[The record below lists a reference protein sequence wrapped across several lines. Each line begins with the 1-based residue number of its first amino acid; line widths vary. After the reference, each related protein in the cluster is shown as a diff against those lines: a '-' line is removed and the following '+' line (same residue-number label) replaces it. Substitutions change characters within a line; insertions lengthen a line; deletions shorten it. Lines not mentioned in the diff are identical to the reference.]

1 MAIALTP
8 EQLRWLE
15 QAVAEGRFAS
25 VEDAVR
31 VAIVSLMTE
40 QSDDEDDAWVAPLL
54 DEARASDARGE
65 SISLEEF
72 KAYAVARHGQRT

>member
-31 VAIVSLMTE
+31 VAITGLMVE
-40 QSDDEDDAWVAPLL
+40 ADELEDDAWVAPLL

>member
-31 VAIVSLMTE
+31 VAITGLMVE
-40 QSDDEDDAWVAPLL
+40 ADELEDDAWVAPLL

-65 SISLEEF
+65 SMSLEEF
-72 KAYAVARHGQRT
+72 KAYAVARHGHRT